1 MPRPQCGTR
10 RTNTD
15 RGPSGPR
22 PESGGMAMET
32 KPRQIEFINE
42 DIDNTNPIVF
52 RDPVIQSLREK
63 CGLIPAAPLDETRHV
78 KPLTP

>member
-1 MPRPQCGTR
+1 
-10 RTNTD
+10 
-15 RGPSGPR
+15 
-22 PESGGMAMET
+22 MET